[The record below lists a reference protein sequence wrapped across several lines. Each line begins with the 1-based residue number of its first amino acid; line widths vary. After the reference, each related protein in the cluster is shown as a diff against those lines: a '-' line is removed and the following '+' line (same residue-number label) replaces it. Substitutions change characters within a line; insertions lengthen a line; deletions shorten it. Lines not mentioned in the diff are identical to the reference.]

1 MYLGLFHFPQQ
12 MQTDILCAEGT
23 SHFIYIKLMSLL
35 FTLERPTTRYDFDI
49 TCIYLHR
56 FIKYTKITMKNNQE
70 HVSDYKY

>member
-1 MYLGLFHFPQQ
+1 
-12 MQTDILCAEGT
+12 
-23 SHFIYIKLMSLL
+23 MSLL
-35 FTLERPTTRYDFDI
+35 FTLEKDPQPRYDFDI